1 MIKKYDKKYDG
12 KKYDT
17 KIWYKCKLQKG
28 RFEAQSVQKL
38 LLANF
43 CRVAT
48 CGRGLARDARDAR
61 DARAADEKRRW
72 PPASSSGVK
81 DGQFHQGRV
90 KHLGLSRKMLAENG
104 GMGTSMPSV
113 PVKGN
118 LPPEIMAFNGTP
130 NSGHGTAGAVN
141 DSLKA
146 SSMELT
152 SSSCK
157 GTGETW
163 VLPRLVCVAQ
173 PSQWFNA
180 SDNPI
185 SLTIKFPG
193 PNQGIF
199 SRIFHVGGKGL
210 GPRST

>member
-1 MIKKYDKKYDG
+1 MVKNMIQKYD
-12 KKYDT
+12 
-17 KIWYKCKLQKG
+17 ISVSCK
-28 RFEAQSVQKL
+28 
-38 LLANF
+38 
-43 CRVAT
+43 
-48 CGRGLARDARDAR
+48 
-61 DARAADEKRRW
+61 
-72 PPASSSGVK
+72 K
-81 DGQFHQGRV
+81 DGLRHRVSRSCCWQTSAELRPAAAAWPGMPEMPEMPETRTRNGGDPGLQLWSERWTVHQGRV

-157 GTGETW
+157 GTGET
-163 VLPRLVCVAQ
+163 
-173 PSQWFNA
+173 
-180 SDNPI
+180 
-185 SLTIKFPG
+185 
-193 PNQGIF
+193 
-199 SRIFHVGGKGL
+199 
-210 GPRST
+210 